1 MRRGIAAR
9 VAARLREDGD
19 ARVELVPGRLGEI
32 RVAVDGRDAYVGSR
46 LWWTR
51 PRTILEALRRK

>member
-1 MRRGIAAR
+1 M
-9 VAARLREDGD
+9 
-19 ARVELVPGRLGEI
+19 ELVPGRLGEI
-32 RVAVDGRDAYVGSR
+32 RVAVDGRDAYIGSR